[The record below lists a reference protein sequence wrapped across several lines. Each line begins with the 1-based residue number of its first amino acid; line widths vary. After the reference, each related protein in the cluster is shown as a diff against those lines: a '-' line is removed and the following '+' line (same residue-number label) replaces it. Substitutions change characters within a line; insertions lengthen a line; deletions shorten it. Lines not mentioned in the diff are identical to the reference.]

1 MAFAHFAGLCYQLS
15 ALLTILLFLVSLHL
29 SICTPSSSSSTATTS
44 SSSTA
49 TMSPSELEALYQVME
64 AIAGDRNWRMQHP
77 APCTGNAWPG
87 VVCEQVKQKY
97 GGEDYDDG
105 NDNGSVLV
113 HVTRLD
119 LGYKPNPICMPN
131 ATLPSSIGNLPF
143 LQSLFIVECFTEAN
157 TTIPPEIGRLAS
169 SLNEL
174 SLRSN
179 AALVGEIPS
188 EMGALTSLQVL
199 SLSQNSLSGSI
210 PAAIGKLQSLEHLD
224 LSDNML
230 SGAVPQ
236 EIGGLSNLVI
246 LDLSMNELEGG
257 IPASMGKLTMVQ
269 KMDLSYNG
277 LEGRVPMEI
286 GNLINL
292 QFLSMSGNA
301 LRGPLPLSLANLSTN
316 LQYLILHNNPINE
329 PIPSFLGQ
337 FSSIMALS
345 LSNSGYFGHI
355 PESLGN
361 LANLSVLSLDRNNL
375 SGPIPQCLAEL
386 PHIYSLNLSQNC
398 LSGPVPFTPAFV
410 SRLGRNLDLQ
420 GNSGLC
426 SHWAFPQNST
436 TGQVMRLCSD
446 LNYINGSSYSSS
458 ASSSHKATSSTHTPL
473 LVILL
478 AILLSTY
485 SSFGYTLEEV
495 AGNIF
500 PYWTR
505 SIARW
510 FWEVHGRDGQSSELQ
525 HHLDYSGM
533 HQVIDEE
540 DSDDTVEDLDGAVD
554 YLSDRREEEEVE
566 ELDVFLRVVAV
577 AVIQHAIMTRR
588 RLVFDP
594 LGSVH
599 AGSQIKPGKGTFL
612 LQDVFGTQVIKL
624 VNGFRLKKFY
634 GKVLE
639 DPKWMVNRA
648 EEIGSKR
655 VTVSVLGVA
664 VEFFGMALVEFSH
677 GIGIQNSSNGLAV
690 GVWIAESKI
699 QTEECWAN
707 GMGKKCLG
715 ILSSV
720 DNYFQDII
728 APSADVINERTRHE
742 VNFAWHA
749 RFGGEASSG
758 HARVC
763 VRANDT
769 YSVYEGGDGGTA
781 SIAAARRTV
790 EVESDVSH
798 SKSYQGSGDTAVA
811 AFDPNKEET

>member
-29 SICTPSSSSSTATTS
+29 SICTPSSSSSTASTSSS

-64 AIAGDRNWRMQHP
+64 AIAGDRNWRTQHP

-97 GGEDYDDG
+97 GGDYDD

-143 LQSLFIVECFTEAN
+143 LQSLFIFECFTEAN
-157 TTIPPEIGRLAS
+157 TTIPAEIGRLAG
-169 SLNEL
+169 SLTEL

-179 AALVGEIPS
+179 PALVGKIPS

-236 EIGGLSNLVI
+236 EIGMLSNLII

-269 KMDLSYNG
+269 KMDVSYNG
-277 LEGRVPMEI
+277 LEGRVPMEL

-301 LRGPLPLSLANLSTN
+301 LRGPLPLSLTNLSTN

-329 PIPSFLGQ
+329 PIPSFFGQ
-337 FSSIMALS
+337 FSSLMALS

-361 LANLSVLSLDRNNL
+361 SANLSVLLLDRNNL
-375 SGPIPQCLAEL
+375 SGSIPQCLAEL

-410 SRLGRNLDLQ
+410 HRLGRNLDLQ

-426 SHWAFPQNST
+426 SHWALPQNTT

-458 ASSSHKATSSTHTPL
+458 ASPSLKATSSPHTPL

-478 AILLSTY
+478 AFLMLSPY
-485 SSFGYTLEEV
+485 SSF
-495 AGNIF
+495 AGIF
-500 PYWTR
+500 ALPC
-505 SIARW
+505 
-510 FWEVHGRDGQSSELQ
+510 Q
-525 HHLDYSGM
+525 HL
-533 HQVIDEE
+533 
-540 DSDDTVEDLDGAVD
+540 
-554 YLSDRREEEEVE
+554 
-566 ELDVFLRVVAV
+566 
-577 AVIQHAIMTRR
+577 
-588 RLVFDP
+588 
-594 LGSVH
+594 
-599 AGSQIKPGKGTFL
+599 
-612 LQDVFGTQVIKL
+612 IKL
-624 VNGFRLKKFY
+624 V
-634 GKVLE
+634 
-639 DPKWMVNRA
+639 
-648 EEIGSKR
+648 
-655 VTVSVLGVA
+655 
-664 VEFFGMALVEFSH
+664 
-677 GIGIQNSSNGLAV
+677 
-690 GVWIAESKI
+690 
-699 QTEECWAN
+699 
-707 GMGKKCLG
+707 
-715 ILSSV
+715 
-720 DNYFQDII
+720 
-728 APSADVINERTRHE
+728 INH
-742 VNFAWHA
+742 
-749 RFGGEASSG
+749 
-758 HARVC
+758 
-763 VRANDT
+763 
-769 YSVYEGGDGGTA
+769 
-781 SIAAARRTV
+781 
-790 EVESDVSH
+790 
-798 SKSYQGSGDTAVA
+798 
-811 AFDPNKEET
+811 